1 MNSNQRYAA
10 ASLELHLFFARI
22 MKEHALFLT
31 AGFLPPNADLAQE
44 AEQLLRRFE
53 RILARALQLTDGVL
67 RCQVL
72 DSGEIVTKFTDCA
85 EQQTQRLTGIRIDQ
99 ELTEQ
104 ALCLRAV
111 DPWTCRCPLSQIR
124 QLNREALQQ
133 VDRLIDFKE
142 RLLCQMKSCSIFTA
156 NYPLLVEHILR
167 EARLYR
173 TYLIRLEKSRGLPHQ
188 NPRSYEPFWN
198 RIMMEHALFI
208 RGLLD
213 PTEEEL
219 IAAADGF
226 AGDFKQL
233 LSESRAANERTTE
246 DCGNVLELTR
256 KLRDFKAA
264 GVQGI
269 ENCQICSLIL
279 PLLADHVLREANHY
293 IRLLE
298 DETARKN

>member
-1 MNSNQRYAA
+1 MNNNQRFAA
-10 ASLELHLFFARI
+10 FSLELHLFFARI
-22 MKEHALFLT
+22 MKEHSLFLM
-31 AGFLPPNADLAQE
+31 AGFLPPNADLACE
-44 AEQLLRRFE
+44 ADALMRRFE
-53 RILARALQLTDGVL
+53 RILARALQLSSGVV
-67 RCQVL
+67 RCPVL

-85 EQQTQRLTGIRIDQ
+85 EQQTQRLTGVRINQ

-104 ALCLRAV
+104 ALCLRSV
-111 DPWTCRCPLSQIR
+111 DNWTCRCPLSQIR

-142 RLLCQMKSCSIFTA
+142 RLLRQMKACTIFTG

-173 TYLIRLEKSRGLPHQ
+173 SYLLHLEKGRGVPLQ
-188 NPRSYEPFWN
+188 NLRSSELFWN

-219 IAAADGF
+219 IAAANGF
-226 AGDFKQL
+226 AGDFRTL
-233 LSESRAANERTTE
+233 LSESRSANDRTMERCE
-246 DCGNVLELTR
+246 EALELTR
-256 KLRDFKAA
+256 KFRDFKTA

-298 DETARKN
+298 A